1 MSQGKQAANATLIYQ
16 LQVETINSV
25 WHLLGRAQSKVDFP
39 QSTFHKQR
47 EAGFHVSMPTSVD
60 GKRRIREGSVFC
72 LGGINF
78 FFFFLLNSAQNISI
92 SVWPSFIQ
100 PATMSSQTQS
110 SCHQQSIRGR
120 SWHQSGWRTS
130 FLLVSH
136 SWQKNQWQET
146 QTQSHSG
153 SSVTHPSLSPSLQLS
168 FSQWSQFTD
177 PLMRMN
183 TLSVLDPAGLMGC
196 IIPGHMEVMEG
207 EIGEELQDQ
216 TTL

>member
-78 FFFFLLNSAQNISI
+78 FFFFYWIQHKISALVFGLHSYNLQQWVVRHKVVVISNLLEAEVDIK
-92 SVWPSFIQ
+92 VDEEHPSYLWVTADRKTSDKRHKLSHIQ
-100 PATMSSQTQS
+100 EAPWHILPSLPPS
-110 SCHQQSIRGR
+110 SCHFLSDLSSPTRWCAWTPCL
-120 SWHQSGWRTS
+120 SWIQLAWWGASSRATWR
-130 FLLVSH
+130 
-136 SWQKNQWQET
+136 
-146 QTQSHSG
+146 
-153 SSVTHPSLSPSLQLS
+153 
-168 FSQWSQFTD
+168 
-177 PLMRMN
+177 
-183 TLSVLDPAGLMGC
+183 
-196 IIPGHMEVMEG
+196 
-207 EIGEELQDQ
+207 
-216 TTL
+216 